1 MPSDCTS
8 MWYVEPWKLV
18 TLKFYHESNALCDVD
33 YDENDWGVGVSK
45 VK

>member
-8 MWYVEPWKLV
+8 KGYVEPWKLV
-18 TLKFYHESNALCDVD
+18 TLKPYHESNVMCDVNC
-33 YDENDWGVGVSK
+33 DENDWGMGVSK